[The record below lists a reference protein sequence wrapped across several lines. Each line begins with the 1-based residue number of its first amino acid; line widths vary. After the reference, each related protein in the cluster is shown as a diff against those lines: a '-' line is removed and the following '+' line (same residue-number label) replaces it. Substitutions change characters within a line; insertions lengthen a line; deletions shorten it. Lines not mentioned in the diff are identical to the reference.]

1 MYNLIFINGAP
12 GTGKSTTAELLQKEL
27 DSPYIDFGNLRIFH
41 LKRDWSNQSGEEEE
55 MSFENLIYILKNY
68 IKRKYTNVIVTD
80 LRDYRTKQIPQLFSE
95 TEYIIFTL
103 VVSDDAILKKRVLNE
118 TRDSGYKDFEK
129 AIEWNRRE
137 IDRPTLQNE
146 IKIDNTNLPA
156 DNVLKIIL
164 NHLKKDK

>member
-41 LKRDWSNQSGEEEE
+41 LNWDWSNQSSEEEE
-55 MSFENLIYILKNY
+55 MSFENLIYILNNY
-68 IKRKYTNVIVTD
+68 IKHKYSNVIVTD
-80 LRDYRTKQIPQLFSE
+80 LRDYRTKQIPQLFSKN
-95 TEYIIFTL
+95 EYIIFTL
-103 VVSDDAILKKRVLNE
+103 IVSDDTILKKRVLNE

-137 IDRPTLQNE
+137 IDRPLLPNE
-146 IKIDNTNLPA
+146 IKIDNTNLTV
-156 DNVLKIIL
+156 DNVLKNIL
-164 NHLKKDK
+164 NHLKIEG